1 MKTGSFGV
9 ARAFWFRERAHLS
22 LRQRE
27 NRSTDR
33 LLMGIVAL
41 VLIAAAVAIIYLA
54 PTEKPVVT
62 VYMRPDCETCQSWMR
77 YLASHGFRTQLGE
90 KSDWPAVRA
99 RFKLPMRFRGR
110 HTAVVDGLLL
120 EGHVPAGEIHTV
132 LSMPDHAHIRGLVV
146 PGMPRGAP
154 GLHTLAPEAYVVFAM
169 QDSGLMRP
177 ISTHHHD
184 IQ

>member
-9 ARAFWFRERAHLS
+9 ARAFWFRERARLS
-22 LRQRE
+22 RRQRE

-33 LLMGIVAL
+33 LLIGIVAL
-41 VLIAAAVAIIYLA
+41 VLIAAAVAIICLV

-62 VYMRPDCETCQSWMR
+62 VYMRPDCETCRNWMR
-77 YLASHGFRTQLGE
+77 YLESRGFRTQLGE
-90 KSDWPAVRA
+90 ESDWPAVRA
-99 RFKLPMRFRGR
+99 RFKLPRRFRGR

-132 LSMPDHAHIRGLVV
+132 LSMPKHGHIRGLIV
-146 PGMPRGAP
+146 PGLPRGAP
-154 GLHTLAPEAYVVFAM
+154 GLRTLAPEAYVVFAM

-177 ISTHHHD
+177 VSTHHHD